1 MWLSCFSD
9 FGAEIRE
16 NSLGDGTP
24 KLPLPPEAPG
34 SSGEPHRDLPLPHI
48 VLLCAEAT
56 PLGCVHTM
64 SSVHV
69 LFCSEASIPVSFS
82 LTKSADM
89 EVYESFLSV
98 AGTKG
103 WLQSLH
109 HQPLT
114 NCGSLR
120 FLKV

>member
-1 MWLSCFSD
+1 MTLGQGLGRTVLW
-9 FGAEIRE
+9 IR
-16 NSLGDGTP
+16 TP
-24 KLPLPPEAPG
+24 KLPLPLEALGP
-34 SSGEPHRDLPLPHI
+34 SGEPHRDLPLSHI

-56 PLGCVHTM
+56 PLGCVHAM

-103 WLQSLH
+103 CLQSLH
-109 HQPLT
+109 PQPL
-114 NCGSLR
+114 
-120 FLKV
+120 